1 MYRNTYA
8 HIDNNILTDNVKKIT
23 TKYNNYKYYIGVVKA
38 NAYGHGA
45 YVVNA
50 LIDGGVNYLAISS
63 LDEAVEVRK
72 YNKDIPILCLEPINT
87 KYINDCIK
95 YKVTITIDSILYF
108 RELMN
113 EDFKGKL
120 KVHLKLDTGMNRLG
134 IKSQKEV
141 MEIVSKLETSNSIIL
156 EGIYTH
162 MATTGINDSHFDA
175 QVNKFKSLIK
185 DIDLSKID
193 IIHIGKS
200 STLVQHK
207 KLDFVTGIRMGIIMY
222 GFNCSIPMRK
232 GFKGF
237 IYELRRNKN
246 IKKYNISPTFRSND
260 LKLKTAFSLYTEV
273 MSLRRVRAGETVGY
287 GAEYKVPNDTLIATL
302 PIGSADGINQNYKY
316 VSINGR
322 KYSIVGEVCMDM
334 ITVSVDNNVKLHD
347 KVEIFGDTIS
357 VRETTRNLGSNAYR
371 VFTSIT
377 TRVPRV
383 YSDNTEIKY

>member
-50 LIDGGVNYLAISS
+50 LIDGGVNYLAVSS

-322 KYSIVGEVCMDM
+322 KYPIVGEVCMDM

-371 VFTSIT
+371 LFTSIT